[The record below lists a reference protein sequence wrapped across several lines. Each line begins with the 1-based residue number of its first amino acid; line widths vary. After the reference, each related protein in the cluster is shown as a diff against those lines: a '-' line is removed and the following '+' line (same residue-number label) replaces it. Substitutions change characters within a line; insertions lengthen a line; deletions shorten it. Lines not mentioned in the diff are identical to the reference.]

1 MTKTR
6 EYADTQIE
14 DFQQF
19 YEALRKQHPQV
30 QGAEWDK
37 HNNILKIFYQDDTA
51 ELEKEDIQNLK
62 IPKVLTF
69 KKKSTHLKLDSPST
83 IISTTEN
90 QFTVETFDAEK
101 TRKEVKEKMPE
112 FEEDT

>member
-6 EYADTQIE
+6 EYADIQIE

-37 HNNILKIFYQDDTA
+37 HNNILKIFY
-51 ELEKEDIQNLK
+51 
-62 IPKVLTF
+62 
-69 KKKSTHLKLDSPST
+69 
-83 IISTTEN
+83 
-90 QFTVETFDAEK
+90 
-101 TRKEVKEKMPE
+101 
-112 FEEDT
+112 